1 MPSATSPIGRGGL
14 ARHVV
19 RVMRA
24 DSVLPALTRRGHA
37 RPVASVQRAARQLLQ
52 VTDMAGALTD
62 AVQQTV
68 EMVWATLLGLEVER
82 RAAPPNTPDAEPG
95 WAGTVRVSGAWD
107 GEVRVQ
113 CSAELAHRAA
123 AILFAIDRAA
133 ANVAQAEDALREL
146 ANVTGGNLMEVLP
159 GPSQLSMPSVWNGT
173 GAAPQA
179 GGLLLSRLY
188 FECQGE
194 PLSVAVVRTGS

>member
-1 MPSATSPIGRGGL
+1 
-14 ARHVV
+14 
-19 RVMRA
+19 
-24 DSVLPALTRRGHA
+24 
-37 RPVASVQRAARQLLQ
+37 
-52 VTDMAGALTD
+52 MAGALTD

-68 EMVWATLLGLEVER
+68 ETVWATLLGLQVTR
-82 RAAPPNTPDAEPG
+82 RSVPSSGGEHEWSG
-95 WAGTVRVSGAWD
+95 SVRISGAWD

-123 AILFAIDRAA
+123 AILFAVDRAA

-159 GPSQLSMPSVWNGT
+159 GPSILSMPSISNGND
-173 GAAPQA
+173 GAPPAT
-179 GGLLLSRLY
+179 GLLLSRLY

-194 PLSVAVVRTGS
+194 PLSVVVLRTGG

>member
-1 MPSATSPIGRGGL
+1 MP
-14 ARHVV
+14 
-19 RVMRA
+19 
-24 DSVLPALTRRGHA
+24 
-37 RPVASVQRAARQLLQ
+37 
-52 VTDMAGALTD
+52 GALTD

-68 EMVWATLLGLEVER
+68 ETVWATLLGLEVKR
-82 RAAPPNTPDAEPG
+82 RATPSGDAEQG
-95 WAGTVRVSGAWD
+95 WFGSVRITGAWD

-113 CSAELAHRAA
+113 CSPELAHRAA

-159 GPSQLSMPSVWNGT
+159 GPSTLSMPSISNGADASAQT
-173 GAAPQA
+173 A
-179 GGLLLSRLY
+179 GLLLSRLY

-194 PLSVAVVRTGS
+194 PLSVVVLRTEG

>member
-1 MPSATSPIGRGGL
+1 MP
-14 ARHVV
+14 
-19 RVMRA
+19 
-24 DSVLPALTRRGHA
+24 
-37 RPVASVQRAARQLLQ
+37 
-52 VTDMAGALTD
+52 GALTD

-68 EMVWATLLGLEVER
+68 ETVWATLLGLEVKR
-82 RAAPPNTPDAEPG
+82 RQTPAGAEQG
-95 WAGTVRVSGAWD
+95 WWGSVRISGAWD

-113 CSAELAHRAA
+113 CSPELAHRAA

-159 GPSQLSMPSVWNGT
+159 GPSTLSMPSVSN
-173 GAAPQA
+173 GAAGSQQPA
-179 GGLLLSRLY
+179 GLLLSRLY

-194 PLSVAVVRTGS
+194 PLSIVVLRTEG